1 MGPADSHRISRV
13 PRYSGGS
20 SVYKHVSN
28 TGLSPSMVD
37 LSMSFFYTCI
47 VHYCYSYN
55 PVDAETSAVW
65 ATPRS
70 LATTKGIT
78 FVFFS

>member
-1 MGPADSHRISRV
+1 
-13 PRYSGGS
+13 
-20 SVYKHVSN
+20 
-28 TGLSPSMVD
+28 MVD
-37 LSMSFFYTCI
+37 ISMSFFYMCI
-47 VHYCYSYN
+47 VHWCYSYN